1 MLEIRNTARNVVSFK
16 MNEEDDVTGAPLV
29 KDVFFRSHVIELN
42 AKELPISDYNESIWP
57 EYALVFDTETSLGP
71 KEQSL
76 LFGFYRV
83 CRLQGD
89 AYVSVEEGILHADD
103 LDAKYLQ
110 IIEQYAGTCRSEVV
124 STEYDEKLH
133 VYDRS
138 GFVEK
143 VLFETVRTRS
153 LIVAFNA
160 PWDIS
165 RLSVGYRIAKNRAW
179 TLIFAQRTSR
189 NTGLLEPNPE
199 RPCMRI
205 TSKDS
210 KSAFFS
216 LTKPTHPEEWPTYN
230 VGDKTRLVCRVLDL
244 HTLAWALFNE
254 QYSLKRLCK
263 NLNTKNQ
270 KLDHE
275 PRGTV
280 TKEELEY
287 GRQDVRCT
295 VDALNALKE
304 EFHRHPVN
312 KYKIELYPE
321 RAVSP
326 ASIGKAYLRT
336 MGIAPP
342 LQKFEVPDYIN
353 GIASQA
359 YFGGRAECRI
369 RNTPVPVVLT
379 DFSSQYPTINSL
391 LGNPKVLIAESVSFE
406 DATAEI
412 RDLLGRITLD
422 DCFEQD
428 TWRRMKFF
436 ARIRPDR
443 DVLPVRAEY
452 NDDGV
457 TKNIGVNYFTSAEP
471 VWVSGPD
478 LIASK
483 LLAGKTPTI
492 EKAIRVVPHGTEK
505 TLRATNLRGMVEVDP
520 RKHDL
525 FQVMVEQKE
534 VHKKTDEAL
543 SYFLKI
549 CANSTSYGMF
559 YELTPQRKARP
570 VKVKVF
576 SGEHTHEQAVTTI
589 EKWGEWYFP
598 PIAAL
603 ITGGAH
609 LLLAMLECCVTEK
622 GGHYIFCDTDS
633 LCIVASKK
641 GGWVACPHELR
652 IKALSW
658 KDVEDIAKR
667 FRSLNCYNKRKVGGS
682 ILKIEKVNFHA
693 GKQVELFGYAISAK
707 RYCLYRYD
715 KSGNIIIVDAKAH
728 GLGYLY
734 PPRDLDED
742 DPASDWILEAWRWVM
757 QGEVAVPRPVPEW
770 FSLPAMMRM
779 TVSTPAVLGVLAGFT
794 RPFNFVH
801 VPLMFPSLYPPGKNP
816 SNYGLIM
823 PFSKHREEW
832 LNTKATDTHSG
843 QQSSISLLDPT
854 GRTKSIEVKSYGNV
868 LGAYREHPEAK
879 FLGHDGQPCNSLT
892 RGLLRR
898 SHIITNRHRYIGKE
912 TSRRWE
918 QADDMSM
925 VDFVCAEYS
934 EGKVVADE
942 ETRKRIIEIGIKRIT
957 RETGIDRNTIRLI
970 TRGEPVKPTTLARVI
985 AVIQRIG
992 PSE

>member
-1 MLEIRNTARNVVSFK
+1 
-16 MNEEDDVTGAPLV
+16 VTLS
-29 KDVFFRSHVIELN
+29 KDVFFRSHVVELN
-42 AKELPISDYNESIWP
+42 AKEPPVSDYNEPIWP
-57 EYALVFDTETSLGP
+57 DYVVVFDTETSLDP

-83 CRLQGD
+83 CRLQQGI
-89 AYVSVEEGILHADD
+89 YVCVEEGILHADD
-103 LDAKYLQ
+103 FNPDYLK
-110 IIEQYAGTCRSEVV
+110 IIEQYASALHSEVV
-124 STEYDEKLH
+124 STEYDEKIH
-133 VYDRS
+133 VYNRS
-138 GFVEK
+138 EFVEK
-143 VLFETVRTRS
+143 VLFEAVRTRS

-189 NTGLLEPNPE
+189 KTGLLEPNPE
-199 RPCMRI
+199 RPRMRI

-216 LTKPTHPEEWPTYN
+216 LTKPTHPEEWPTYH
-230 VGDKTRLVCRVLDL
+230 VGDKIRLVCRVLDL

-254 QYSLKRLCK
+254 QHSLKTLCK
-263 NLNTKNQ
+263 KLHTKNQ

-275 PRGTV
+275 PTGTV

-295 VDALNALKE
+295 VDTLNALKE
-304 EFHRHPVN
+304 EFERHPVN
-312 KYKIELYPE
+312 KYGIELYPDE
-321 RAVSP
+321 AVSP
-326 ASIGKAYLRT
+326 ASIGKAYLRA
-336 MGIAPP
+336 MGITPP
-342 LQKFEVPDYIN
+342 LQKFEVPDYIH

-391 LGNPKVLIAESVSFE
+391 LGNRDVLIAESVSFE
-406 DATAEI
+406 NATVEI
-412 RDLLGRITLD
+412 RNLLERITLV
-422 DCFEQD
+422 DCFKQD
-428 TWRRMKFF
+428 TWKRMKFF

-483 LLAGKTPTI
+483 LLSGKIPI
-492 EKAIRVVPHGTEK
+492 VEKAIRTVPHGKEK

-520 RKHDL
+520 RTQDL

-559 YELTPQRKARP
+559 YELTPQRKAKP

-576 SGEHTHEQAVTTI
+576 SGEHNHEQTVTTI
-589 EKWGEWYFP
+589 EKPGEWYFP

-609 LLLAMLECCVTEK
+609 LLLAMLECCVTGK
-622 GGHYIFCDTDS
+622 GGHYLFCDTDS
-633 LCIVASKK
+633 MCIVASKK
-641 GGWVACPHELR
+641 GGWVPCPHEPR

-658 KDVEDIAKR
+658 NDVEEIANR
-667 FRSLNCYNKRKVGGS
+667 FKSLNCYDKTKVKGS
-682 ILKIEKVNFHA
+682 ILKIEKVNYHA
-693 GKQVELFGYAISAK
+693 GKQIELFGYAISAK
-707 RYCLYRYD
+707 RYNLYRYD
-715 KSGNIIIVDAKAH
+715 KNGNIVILDAKAH

-734 PPRDLDED
+734 PPKDFDEN
-742 DPASDWILEAWRWVM
+742 DPASDWVLEAWRWVM
-757 QGEVAVPRPVPEW
+757 QGEVATPRPVPEW
-770 FSLPAMMRM
+770 FSIPAMMRM
-779 TVSTPAVLGVLAGFT
+779 TVSTPAILGVLKGFT

-801 VPLMFPSLYPPGKNP
+801 VPLMFPSLYPPGKDP
-816 SNYGLIM
+816 SNFGLIM
-823 PFSKHREEW
+823 PFSKHRKEW

-843 QQSSISLLDPT
+843 QQYAISLLDPT

-879 FLGHDGQPCNSLT
+879 FLGHDGKPCDSLT
-892 RGLLRR
+892 RGLLKR
-898 SHIITNRHRYIGKE
+898 SHIVANRHRYIGKE

-918 QADDMSM
+918 QGDDMSM
-925 VDFVCAEYS
+925 VDFVCKEYS
-934 EGKVVADE
+934 DGKVVADE
-942 ETRKRIIEIGIKRIT
+942 ETKKRIVEIGLKRIA
-957 RETGIDRNTIRLI
+957 RETGIDRNTVRLI
-970 TRGEPVKPTTLARVI
+970 TRGEPVKPKTLAQAMEYI
-985 AVIQRIG
+985 K
-992 PSE
+992 STKEENH